1 MRTTRTFN
9 LEIAVLQAIEKLAR
23 ETGLSMSRLV
33 EKKLVK
39 DKDIKKVM
47 EEMK

>member
-9 LEIAVLQAIEKLAR
+9 IEIAVLQAIEKLAR

-33 EKKLVK
+33 EKKLMK
-39 DKDIKKVM
+39 DKEIRK
-47 EEMK
+47 E